1 MSSSENSEFLSLP
14 TAPSRPT
21 LELPP
26 LDDGP
31 DDDEVDDDPEV
42 VLKKLVIIDQSMENG
57 VKINQIMDMRPP
69 S

>member
-21 LELPP
+21 P
-26 LDDGP
+26 LDDDGP
-31 DDDEVDDDPEV
+31 DDDEVEDDPEV

-57 VKINQIMDMRPP
+57 VKINQIKDMRPP